1 MKQFSRILVLLLVLI
16 LPAAALA
23 ETSDTPLPETPTPTA
38 AATTPASATPTPVL
52 VAAAEESTSSVTS
65 DPLAIDS
72 ENLYPGM
79 DKTYAQGYVPTVA
92 SGKVTIVL
100 PLRGTTF
107 SNQVNM
113 VVDLGSTTDNP
124 FQYGNYSQTVQGT
137 GNVYVFTLEIPLS
150 SDRYNGTYPVLLK
163 TDYLN
168 VSGDYTEQEFKVY
181 VTITDGKTK
190 DTSTDSGS
198 SGSSSYVP
206 TADAPELYVESCA
219 ISPNSVSGDA
229 TFTVHV
235 VIRNIGNKTA
245 YASKLIYGCE
255 ETDITSIDSNSA
267 ILLEAIKKGETVEAD
282 FKMKT
287 DRDVLAGN
295 RQFFIT
301 LSFSAR
307 TGGAYNITRSFAV
320 NVVQPSRIAFDPVSL
335 PMEITA
341 GETVTLPAN
350 VFNTG
355 RSILRNVTVSLE
367 GAGLFPSASVFL
379 GDIEPGEGKTGEM
392 KVFVGML
399 SMTEGYTDNYG
410 KTTGIYTVSYQDST
424 GENKTETLELKTEI
438 KQPVI
443 SPSPT
448 PDPTLQ
454 QAQSQWWIT
463 ALVGFAIIAVIVA
476 VTVVSKFARELKMRS

>member
-1 MKQFSRILVLLLVLI
+1 MKQLSRILVLLLVLI
-16 LPAAALA
+16 IPAVALA
-23 ETSDTPLPETPTPTA
+23 ETSDTLLPETPTPTV
-38 AATTPASATPTPVL
+38 AATTPTPATPTPVL
-52 VAAAEESTSSVTS
+52 IAAAEESTSAGTS
-65 DPLAIDS
+65 DPLTIDS

-79 DKTYAQGYVPTVA
+79 DKTYARGYVPTVA

-137 GNVYVFTLEIPLS
+137 GNVYMFTLEIPLS

-163 TDYLN
+163 TDYLDA
-168 VSGDYTEQEFKVY
+168 SGDYAEQEFKVY

-190 DTSTDSGS
+190 DTTTDSGS

-219 ISPNSVSGDA
+219 ITPNCVGGDE
-229 TFTVHV
+229 TFAVHV
-235 VIRNIGNKTA
+235 VVKNIGNKTA

-255 ETDITSIDSNSA
+255 ETDITSIDPNNA
-267 ILLEAIKKGETVEAD
+267 ILLETIKKGETVEAD
-282 FKMKT
+282 FKMRT
-287 DRDVLAGN
+287 DRDALAGN

-307 TGGAYNITRSFAV
+307 TGGVYNITREFII
-320 NVVQPSRIAFDPVSL
+320 NVVQPSRITFDPVSL
-335 PMEITA
+335 PKEITA

-410 KTTGIYTVSYQDST
+410 YTTGIYTVSYQDSS
-424 GENKTETLELKTEI
+424 GENKTETLELKAEI